1 MIYEILGE
9 GLERA
14 KTAREIQDLLGMT
27 RREVT
32 RQVERERRDGIPICA
47 SVADPR
53 GYYLAAT
60 KEEMEGYC
68 KALEHRQQEV
78 GRTLAGCQKSL
89 GAIPFVPPL
98 KERDSQG
105 GSESGGYPGRQD

>member
-14 KTAREIQDLLGMT
+14 KTARELQDLLGMT

-60 KEEMEGYC
+60 PEEMESYC
-68 KALEHRQQEV
+68 SRLEHRLKEV
-78 GRTLAGCQKSL
+78 GRTLAGCRASL

-98 KERDSQG
+98 KERDVQSG
-105 GSESGGYPGRQD
+105 NDGGGYPGR